1 MAAVLSSTYLGA
13 GAAGIQL
20 DNGDTRIYYQ
30 DADGAIYQIGGMGS
44 PVSGTKYS
52 PGLKALLVPAD
63 KVRVNTPLAVTA
75 WGGFNEIRL
84 YYIDRNNQIHELCY
98 GFAGNF
104 VPGALDNMNYKA
116 APNSGLLYA
125 FSTPQGGRVGFQSA
139 DAPGVITEAQ
149 ILQGGSWSTAKLA

>member
-63 KVRVNTPLAVTA
+63 KVRVNTPWRSPLGAVSTRFA
-75 WGGFNEIRL
+75 STISTETIKFTNSVMASPATL
-84 YYIDRNNQIHELCY
+84 FPELW
-98 GFAGNF
+98 
-104 VPGALDNMNYKA
+104 
-116 APNSGLLYA
+116 
-125 FSTPQGGRVGFQSA
+125 
-139 DAPGVITEAQ
+139 IT
-149 ILQGGSWSTAKLA
+149 

>member
-1 MAAVLSSTYLGA
+1 MAAVLSSNYFGA
-13 GAAGIQL
+13 GAAAMQL

-30 DADGAIYQIGGMGS
+30 GADGAIYRTSGKGS
-44 PVSGTKYS
+44 AVAGAKYS
-52 PGLKALLVPAD
+52 QGVVLVPAD

-84 YYIDRNNQIHELCY
+84 YYIDRTNQIRELCY
-98 GFAGNF
+98 GFAGDN
-104 VPGALDNMNYKA
+104 VPGALDSKNYKA

-125 FSTPQGGRVGFQSA
+125 FSTAQGGRVGFQSA

-149 ILQGGSWSTAKLA
+149 ILQGGSWATAKLA